1 MSQPFCLFAKGAVVS
16 TPPQLEQRIAATH
29 EITGPHLA
37 SFSEQVSARCRR
49 QSKAV
54 MKKSSVVN
62 WEYVS
67 AEYAKAKNCCKV
79 QM

>member
-1 MSQPFCLFAKGAVVS
+1 MKLEDRILRRSLSKSLRAV
-16 TPPQLEQRIAATH
+16 E
-29 EITGPHLA
+29 
-37 SFSEQVSARCRR
+37 R

-67 AEYAKAKNCCKV
+67 AEYAKAKNCCRV

>member
-1 MSQPFCLFAKGAVVS
+1 
-16 TPPQLEQRIAATH
+16 
-29 EITGPHLA
+29 
-37 SFSEQVSARCRR
+37 
-49 QSKAV
+49 

-67 AEYAKAKNCCKV
+67 AEYAKAKNFCKV